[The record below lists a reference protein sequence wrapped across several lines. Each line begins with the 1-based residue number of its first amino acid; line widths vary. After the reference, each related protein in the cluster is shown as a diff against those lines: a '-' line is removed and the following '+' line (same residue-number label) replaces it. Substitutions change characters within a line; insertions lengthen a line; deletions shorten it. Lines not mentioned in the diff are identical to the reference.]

1 MDLESTLKILKN
13 CKPVLQA
20 RLGLSAL
27 SLFGST
33 TRDSATE
40 NSDIDILVDFDGV
53 ATSKQFFGVQF
64 YLEDMLGKPVDLVTS
79 KALRKELKPYIDK
92 DRIDV

>member
-1 MDLESTLKILKN
+1 MDRNQALDILAR
-13 CKPVLQA
+13 CKPVLQE
-20 RLGLSAL
+20 RYKLSAL

-33 TRDSATE
+33 ARDAASDS
-40 NSDIDILVDFDGV
+40 SDIDILVDFDGP

-64 YLEDMLGKPVDLVTS
+64 YLEDMLGSTVDLVTQ
-79 KALRKELKPYIDK
+79 KALRKELEPYVNQ

>member
-1 MDLESTLKILKN
+1 MDRESTLKILKS

-20 RLGLSAL
+20 RFGLSAL

-33 TRDSATE
+33 ARGSASE
-40 NSDIDILVDFDGV
+40 DSDIDILVDFDGT

-64 YLEDMLGKPVDLVTS
+64 YLEDMLGSPVDLVTS